1 MATTIT
7 GTGLTAPKSLST
19 IPQTPDP
26 ILTSGQGII
35 DNAAESIAGLQKT
48 VDTSTTS
55 NAQSVGSLKTLMDS
69 LLGKAA
75 DTASLN
81 ETSGLNTER
90 ANFDRYNQELNDI
103 NANVSGLAKEARAIP
118 LKIQNQFA
126 GTGATDTGVA
136 PIQAQQLRENA
147 IKALTQSALA
157 DIATANIN
165 NSKIRYDAAKDKV
178 QQAID
183 LKYQPIEQEIAN
195 LTKQLELNQRYI
207 TEPAEKKL
215 AEAQKQTLDERA
227 RVLNEKKLDEK
238 QANDIIIRAASE
250 GTNPTLISRA
260 NEMLKAGASPAEI
273 AQVLGVSPMTSL
285 DMQAKIQS
293 IAASKASV
301 AKIYADIA
309 TENLKNPKNFVTP
322 PIINPQTGKPDPAT
336 QLAASVA
343 GSGLKDNVQ
352 LNAIIG
358 VITATQ
364 KLAEANV
371 DGKFKGLSV
380 LPRLTP
386 GFAQSQEQISN
397 KSAVEAINLKVQ
409 QWASGASLTKEQIK
423 SVEKMT
429 PRKGDSDSAVSKKI
443 NALSNFM
450 LTQAQSQFISQGIN
464 YQPPTIDYFQD
475 ISKMDNKSFLSTLP
489 TTTTN
494 VDNNTFFN
502 K

>member
-322 PIINPQTGKPDPAT
+322 PLINPQTGKPDPSAH
-336 QLAASVA
+336 LAASIA

-352 LNAIIG
+352 LTNIIG
-358 VITATQ
+358 VISSAQ
-364 KLAEANV
+364 GFAESNME
-371 DGKFKGLSV
+371 GKIKGLSV

-386 GFAQSQEQISN
+386 GFLKSQEKVSN
-397 KSAVEAINLKVQ
+397 KSAISAMNLRIQ
-409 QWASGASLTKEQIK
+409 QWASGAALDADQKK
-423 SVEKMT
+423 FVNKVT
-429 PRKGDSDSAVSKKI
+429 PKVNDSDNEVRKKI
-443 NALSNFM
+443 NALTDFM
-450 LTQAQSQFISQGIN
+450 LTQAQSEFVSQGIN
-464 YQPPTIDYFQD
+464 YQPPKVDYFKNLSD
-475 ISKMDNKSFLSTLP
+475 MDNNSFLSTIP